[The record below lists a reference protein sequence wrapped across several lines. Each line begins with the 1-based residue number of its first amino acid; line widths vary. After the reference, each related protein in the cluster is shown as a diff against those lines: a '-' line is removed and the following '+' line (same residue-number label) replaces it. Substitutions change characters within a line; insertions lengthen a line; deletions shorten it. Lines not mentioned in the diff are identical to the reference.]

1 MAIIRKRPD
10 QSEPIQGVN
19 LNVGMQNK
27 DTQNLYNKKHKSR
40 KHAVNASDRLDK
52 LVYSVFSKKSG
63 TTNMVC
69 EMLGNKYDYSQVRKS
84 ILRLVERRF
93 IGYWGTDYCEVTGHK
108 AWYLEIRD
116 SELKYTPI
124 KSNSH
129 AR

>member
-1 MAIIRKRPD
+1 MSENKQSPHRREPMKGRKNRTRA
-10 QSEPIQGVN
+10 QH
-19 LNVGMQNK
+19 K
-27 DTQNLYNKKHKSR
+27 DRKYLYNKKHNSQKLV
-40 KHAVNASDRLDK
+40 VNASDHLDK
-52 LVYSVFSKKSG
+52 LVYSVFSKKSC

-93 IGYWGTDYCEVTGHK
+93 IGYWGTDYCEVTGHR

-116 SELKYTPI
+116 SERKYTPL

>member
-52 LVYSVFSKKSG
+52 LVYDLFLKESS
-63 TTNMVC
+63 TTNMVV
-69 EMLGNKYDYSQVRKS
+69 EKLNNRYTYNEVRSS

-93 IGYWGTDYCEVTGHK
+93 IGYWGTNYCEATGHK
-108 AWYLEIRD
+108 AWYLYVRD
-116 SELKYTPI
+116 SKLKYTPL

>member
-27 DTQNLYNKKHKSR
+27 DTQNLYNKKHKR
-40 KHAVNASDRLDK
+40 QKLAVKASDHLDK
-52 LVYSVFSKKSG
+52 LVYDVFLKESS
-63 TTNMVC
+63 TTNMVVDKLNNRYTYN
-69 EMLGNKYDYSQVRKS
+69 EVRSS

-124 KSNSH
+124 KSNNH